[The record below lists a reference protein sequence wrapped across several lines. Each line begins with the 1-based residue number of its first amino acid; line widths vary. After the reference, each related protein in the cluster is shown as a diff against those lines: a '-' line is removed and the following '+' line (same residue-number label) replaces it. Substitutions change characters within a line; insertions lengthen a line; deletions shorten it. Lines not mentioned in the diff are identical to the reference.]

1 MIIRIMGRG
10 QWSLEPDQLMA
21 LNELDESVEE
31 AVAAGDQEALR
42 AALEQM
48 VVGVEDIG
56 AAVPDDV
63 IVESDLVLPDTDAT
77 VAEVR
82 ALLDATQE
90 FYGLIPDTHEGEG
103 ARP

>member
-21 LNELDESVEE
+21 LNELDESVEQ
-31 AVAAGDQEALR
+31 AVAAGDQVALQ

-48 VVGVEDIG
+48 VVGVENIG

-90 FYGLIPDTHEGEG
+90 FYGLIPDTPEGEG

>member
-21 LNELDESVEE
+21 LNALDESVEQ
-31 AVAAGDQEALR
+31 AVAAGDQVALR

-48 VVGVEDIG
+48 VVGVENTG

-90 FYGLIPDTHEGEG
+90 FYGLIPDTSEGEG

>member
-1 MIIRIMGRG
+1 MNRWWR
-10 QWSLEPDQLMA
+10 
-21 LNELDESVEE
+21 
-31 AVAAGDQEALR
+31 
-42 AALEQM
+42 
-48 VVGVEDIG
+48 
-56 AAVPDDV
+56 
-63 IVESDLVLPDTDAT
+63 VLPDTDAT